1 MNKEQATHSIAM
13 CASKVFI
20 ESNTSSYINE
30 TDGYSKLVSDLTNK
44 YIEAY
49 NIGKKKISTD

>member
-1 MNKEQATHSIAM
+1 MDKEQAMHSIAM

-30 TDGYSKLVSDLTNK
+30 TDGYSKLVTDLTNK
-44 YIEAY
+44 YVEAY
-49 NIGKKKISTD
+49 NIAEKKMQ